1 MAKLLLIKHARP
13 EVDPE
18 VASEEWRLG
27 AEGRDGAKRLAERL
41 ASFRFARLYS
51 SVEPKALETAQI
63 VARPRELSVSEYPD
77 LHEHDRRDVPHMASR
92 EFISMVALFFSQP
105 GARVLGNE
113 TADEAYA
120 RFGGAVDGVLG
131 KERGGDGDVAI
142 VTHGTVISL
151 FAQRRAG
158 VEPFGLWR
166 RMGLPSYI
174 VLETEGWGVVEVC
187 ERV

>member
-13 EVDPE
+13 EVDPT

-27 AEGRDGAKRLAERL
+27 AEGRDGAKRLADRL
-41 ASFRFARLYS
+41 ESYRFARLYS

-63 VARPRELSVSEYPD
+63 IARSRDLSVCEHPD
-77 LHEHDRRDVPHMASR
+77 LHEHDRRNVPHMASR

-120 RFGGAVDGVLG
+120 RFGAAVDGVLA
-131 KERGGDGDVAI
+131 KEKSGDVGI

>member
-1 MAKLLLIKHARP
+1 MAKLILIKHARP
-13 EVDPE
+13 EVDPA

-27 AEGRDGAKRLAERL
+27 ADGRDGAKRLADRL
-41 ASFRFARLYS
+41 ASYDFARLYS
-51 SVEPKALETAQI
+51 STEPKALETAQI
-63 VARPRELSVSEYPD
+63 VARPRDLSVLEHPD
-77 LHEHDRRDVPHMASR
+77 LHEHDRRNVPHMASR
-92 EFISMVALFFSQP
+92 EFISMVALFFNQP
-105 GARVLGNE
+105 DELVLGEE

-120 RFGGAVDGVLG
+120 RFGEAVDGVLA
-131 KERGGDGDVAI
+131 KEAGDVAI

>member
-13 EVDPE
+13 EVDPG

-27 AEGRDGAKRLAERL
+27 VEGREGAGRLAERL
-41 ASFRFARLYS
+41 GRYRFARLYT
-51 SVEPKALETAQI
+51 SVEPKAAETAL
-63 VARPRELSVSEYPD
+63 VVSRTMDLSVCEHPG
-77 LHEHDRRDVPHMASR
+77 LQEHDRRNVPHMASR

-105 GARVLGNE
+105 DARVLGNE

-120 RFGGAVDGVLG
+120 RFGRAVDDVLAR
-131 KERGGDGDVAI
+131 EAGDVAI

-151 FAQRRAG
+151 LAQRRGG

-174 VLETEGWGVVEVC
+174 VFDTDDWRVVEVC